1 VTLYLLDTNVLR
13 EFTPNGHRNVRA
25 WLGTVDDSALRI
37 SVMTLLEMRRGW
49 EAMKSHDP
57 RRAAEGLKRLLVF
70 EAGFVHRI
78 IPIDAPI
85 VAEWARLVGEK
96 DKHRDDM
103 ALAATARVRD
113 LVLVTRNLADFRGRN
128 VRVLDPFKATPTIME
143 I

>member
-1 VTLYLLDTNVLR
+1 MTLYLLDTNVLR

-96 DKHRDDM
+96 DKHRRQ
-103 ALAATARVRD
+103 TSRWH
-113 LVLVTRNLADFRGRN
+113 
-128 VRVLDPFKATPTIME
+128 VLDFERFSGERQSFPHIRDAIGVE
-143 I
+143 IAPAERVKLG